1 MPKLSISC
9 IIPAYNESRNISKV
23 LEVAINFP
31 QFQEVIVIDDGST
44 DNTTEIVGY
53 HLQNNSKIKLLAH
66 QKNLGKTAAVKK
78 GIAASSGELIVM
90 LDADLLGLTAENIAE
105 LIQPV
110 KNRQYGLAILD
121 RAGDREA
128 VWGWTNCARFFGGE
142 RAFWKK
148 DFLAMDLPTD
158 SRYLL
163 ETKMNFHFIEKKQ
176 KIQTIYCDNLYTV
189 HQFDKIHFWK
199 GYKNYLKMS
208 AQILNKATPFGF
220 VLMGIKIEEDRIDY
234 LYSLLELS
242 VLFAPLVLASG
253 VLYASGTFCYL
264 RTKKYLF
271 LPEKM
276 ITSYRTALEN
286 LNKLIKF

>member
-1 MPKLSISC
+1 M
-9 IIPAYNESRNISKV
+9 
-23 LEVAINFP
+23 
-31 QFQEVIVIDDGST
+31 IDDSST
-44 DNTTEIVGY
+44 DNTTEMVGY
-53 HLQNNSKIKLLAH
+53 HLQNNSKIKLHAH

-264 RTKKYLF
+264 RTKKYQF